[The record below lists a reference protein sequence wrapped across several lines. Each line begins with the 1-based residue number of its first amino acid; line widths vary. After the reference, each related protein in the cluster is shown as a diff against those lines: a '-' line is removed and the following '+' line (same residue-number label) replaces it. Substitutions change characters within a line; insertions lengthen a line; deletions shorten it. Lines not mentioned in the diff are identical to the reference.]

1 MNLWT
6 GWLDQWLQ
14 TAKAVMAVQR
24 RTARHTVK
32 SLMTPVALALPV
44 PRPAKPTT
52 TAPRAAPGA
61 PNVVGFPAAAVARA
75 VPTPAPAPAPEPRT
89 PQKAVP
95 AKAPLRSRRKPGS
108 KPTGKA
114 KPKAAPTAEPK
125 TRGRQSRVRTAKPA
139 RAPAK

>member
-1 MNLWT
+1 MNLWA

-52 TAPRAAPGA
+52 TAPWAAPGA

-75 VPTPAPAPAPEPRT
+75 VPTPAPEPRT

-95 AKAPLRSRRKPGS
+95 AKAPLRSRRKPGG

-125 TRGRQSRVRTAKPA
+125 TRGRQSRVRTAKPV